1 MLNDSAASPRLPQ
14 SVALNRYLGMV
25 GFAGIILLGWIAATG
40 GAWPDEMALA
50 QWVLVLFLVLGEL
63 MPIRLA
69 GHDDEVTTSTA
80 FSFALLVTVGLAPA
94 AIAQALAS
102 VLADLRLR
110 KSLRTT
116 IFNAG
121 QYTLALGAAALV
133 LFALTGLPR
142 EAASEPLTAPELVA
156 LAAAGVLFFGLN
168 NVLAGAAYALAD
180 RNPILEHLREDL
192 GFQAWTAGLVLG
204 FCPLVVAVVSYDRLL
219 LPFLLLPLTAIY
231 RAGRDARA
239 SEHQALHDRLTEL
252 PNRALFRRRAIGATR
267 EAASEG
273 HRIGVLMLDL
283 NRFKEINDTL
293 GHAHGDL
300 LLQALAARLRGSLRA
315 VDTVA
320 RLGGDEFAVLL
331 PMLEG
336 PADAERLA
344 QRIVAAL
351 HEPFVVQGVTLTVDA
366 SVGIACFPEHGED
379 VDVLLQRADVAMYV
393 AKNRFGGIEVYDE
406 ASDQNSVER
415 LSLAVEVRD
424 AALRDELV
432 LHYQPQVDMARGG
445 VVAAEALMRWEHP
458 RRGLVAPDVFIPI
471 AENTGAIRELT
482 KFALETAVADCRR
495 WRVQGLAAGVAVNV
509 TAQDVLDQQLP
520 ETVAQMLAHAGMEPD
535 ALELELTET
544 MLMADPER
552 AAGVLNAL
560 NAMGVRLAIDD
571 FGTGYSSL
579 GYLKRLPVDKI
590 KIDRA
595 FVANVQHDADDAAL
609 VVSTIDLARNLRL
622 RAVAEGVETAG
633 LAEALLAMGCG
644 LGQGFHYARP
654 LAAEAFT
661 ALALEGFAAIA
672 VPAPLSVQ
680 RA

>member
-50 QWVLVLFLVLGEL
+50 QWVLVLFLVVGEL

-180 RNPILEHLREDL
+180 RNPILEHLRQDL

-204 FCPLVVAVVSYDRLL
+204 FCPLVVAVQAYDELL

-252 PNRALFRRRAIGATR
+252 PNRALFRKRAIAATR
-267 EAASEG
+267 EAVAEG
-273 HRIGVLMLDL
+273 HHMGVLMLDL

-331 PMLEG
+331 PMLED
-336 PADAERLA
+336 AHDAERLA
-344 QRIVAAL
+344 KRLVAAL

-366 SVGIACFPEHGED
+366 SVGIACFPDHGED
-379 VDVLLQRADVAMYV
+379 VDVLLQRAD
-393 AKNRFGGIEVYDE
+393 
-406 ASDQNSVER
+406 
-415 LSLAVEVRD
+415 
-424 AALRDELV
+424 
-432 LHYQPQVDMARGG
+432 
-445 VVAAEALMRWEHP
+445 
-458 RRGLVAPDVFIPI
+458 
-471 AENTGAIRELT
+471 
-482 KFALETAVADCRR
+482 
-495 WRVQGLAAGVAVNV
+495 
-509 TAQDVLDQQLP
+509 
-520 ETVAQMLAHAGMEPD
+520 
-535 ALELELTET
+535 
-544 MLMADPER
+544 
-552 AAGVLNAL
+552 
-560 NAMGVRLAIDD
+560 
-571 FGTGYSSL
+571 
-579 GYLKRLPVDKI
+579 
-590 KIDRA
+590 
-595 FVANVQHDADDAAL
+595 
-609 VVSTIDLARNLRL
+609 
-622 RAVAEGVETAG
+622 
-633 LAEALLAMGCG
+633 
-644 LGQGFHYARP
+644 
-654 LAAEAFT
+654 
-661 ALALEGFAAIA
+661 
-672 VPAPLSVQ
+672 
-680 RA
+680 